1 MKRRALTIAAA
12 LRSCAVCIIAFA
24 LEGCMAAPAWVWH
37 PNPNEPYALLSVDES
52 MSCEALNASFLFS
65 ARRAARLEYWLD
77 TGPVAGFG
85 RARFEVDAP
94 AKLRAEFRRM
104 DALSDQQ
111 RYKGCRVMEPRIVVA
126 EERARLEPLPPPP
139 PNGPVLRSRG

>member
-1 MKRRALTIAAA
+1 MRDRSYVAVAVRSIAPVLIALG
-12 LRSCAVCIIAFA
+12 
-24 LEGCMAAPAWVWH
+24 LEGCVTASVWD
-37 PNPNEPYALLSVDES
+37 PYLDYDEPYALLSVDES
-52 MSCEALNASFLFS
+52 MSCEALTASFLFS

-85 RARFEVDAP
+85 HARFEFDAP
-94 AKLRAEFRRM
+94 AKVRNEFRRM

-111 RYKGCRVMEPRIVVA
+111 RYKGCRVMEPRAVVA

-139 PNGPVLRSRG
+139 IEGPVLRSRG